1 MHKIIKTLLS
11 VFREIFVGRAA
22 LHTEI
27 LALRQ
32 QVAVLKRKRP
42 RPSLRILDRVFWIIL
57 SYLWPGW
64 RHSLVIVRPETV
76 IAWHRKG
83 FRLFWTWKSRRGKPG
98 RPPVSREIRN
108 LIRRMSRENT
118 LWGAP
123 RIHGELLKLGFSFS
137 QAAVSKYMVRYPS
150 PPSQSWRTFLTNHVD
165 CLASIDFFVVPTA
178 TFRLLF
184 GLIVLHHE
192 RRQIVHFG
200 VTVNPTMAWVAQQ
213 IREAFPWET
222 KPRYLLRDRDAVY
235 GVEFRDRVVSMG
247 IEEVITAPRSPWQN
261 PYVERVIGTLRRE
274 CLDHVIIIN
283 EGHLRRIL
291 RSYLDYYHGSR
302 THLSL
307 CKDTPYGRPVQPASS
322 GKVVSL
328 PKVGGL
334 HHRYERLAA

>member
-22 LHTEI
+22 LLTEI

-42 RPSLRILDRVFWIIL
+42 RPSLRVADRVFWVFL
-57 SYLWPGW
+57 SCLWPGW
-64 RHSLVIVRPETV
+64 RLSLVIVRPETV
-76 IAWHRKG
+76 IGWHRKG
-83 FRLFWTWKSRRGKPG
+83 FRLFWTWKSRRGKTG
-98 RPPVSREIRN
+98 RPAVSRGIRN

-123 RIHGELLKLGFSFS
+123 RIHGELLKLGFTIS
-137 QAAVSKYMVRYPS
+137 QAAVSKYMVHHPS
-150 PPSQSWRTFLTNHVD
+150 PPSQSWRTFLTNHAD

-184 GLIVLHHE
+184 GFIVLHHG
-192 RRQIVHFG
+192 RRRIVHFG
-200 VTVNPTMAWVAQQ
+200 VTANPTMAWVAQQ

-222 KPRYLLRDRDAVY
+222 APRYLLRDRDAVY
-235 GVEFRDRVVSMG
+235 GVEFRDRLLSMG

-274 CLDHVIIIN
+274 CLDHVIILN
-283 EGHLRRIL
+283 ERHLQRIL

-307 CKDTPYGRPVQPASS
+307 GKDTPDRRSVQPLGSA
-322 GKVVSL
+322 KVVSL
-328 PKVGGL
+328 PQVSGL